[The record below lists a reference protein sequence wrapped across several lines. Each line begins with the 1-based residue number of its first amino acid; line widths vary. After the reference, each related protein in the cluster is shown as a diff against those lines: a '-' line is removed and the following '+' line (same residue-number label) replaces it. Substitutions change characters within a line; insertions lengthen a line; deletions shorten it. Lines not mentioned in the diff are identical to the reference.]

1 MINNII
7 DIMLKVLIKIFYKLK
22 KKSTCKEWTDTD
34 IVNIEELKQKLLFEL
49 VGKLEELGVKI
60 PKDVKEKIK

>member
-1 MINNII
+1 MLNSII
-7 DIMLKVLIKIFYKLK
+7 DIMLKVLIKLFYRLK
-22 KKSTCKEWTDTD
+22 KKSTCKKWTDTEF
-34 IVNIEELKQKLLFEL
+34 VNIVETRQKLLSEL